1 VMVNGTAV
9 DASGKWCGDGVM
21 AGEWIGREPNP

>member
-9 DASGKWCGDGVM
+9 VAAGKWCGDGVM
-21 AGEWIGREPNP
+21 AGEWIGRET